1 MVTQTLRRTDASTAT
16 RILGI
21 VLFAVA
27 TALSARLAA
36 WWPNSPV
43 PLTLQVLVVVMSGF
57 TLGGRDALMA
67 QGLYL
72 QAILL
77 GAPLTASGLGGPM
90 ALVGPTAGYLISFPA
105 AAWAAGWLSQ
115 HVARETWRGRAL
127 GGLVALGI
135 IYGLGTLWLA
145 SFVGGLSR
153 AFVLGVV
160 PFVGPDLAKVAIA
173 CGLLSL
179 RKR

>member
-1 MVTQTLRRTDASTAT
+1 MVTQTLRRTDASIAT

-21 VLFAVA
+21 VLFAFA

-36 WWPNSPV
+36 FFPNSPV
-43 PLTLQVLVVVMSGF
+43 PLTLQVLVVVLSGF
-57 TLGGRDALMA
+57 TLGGRDALIA

-77 GAPLTASGLGGPM
+77 GAPLTAAGLGGPI

-105 AAWAAGWLSQ
+105 AAWVAGSLSQ
-115 HVARETWRGRAL
+115 RVSRGAWWGRAL
-127 GGLVALGI
+127 GGLAALAI

-145 SFVGGLSR
+145 SFVGGLNR
-153 AFVLGVV
+153 AFALGVA
-160 PFVGPDLAKVAIA
+160 PFIGPDLAKVAIA
-173 CGLLSL
+173 AGLLSL
-179 RKR
+179 RKN

>member
-1 MVTQTLRRTDASTAT
+1 MVTQTLRRTDASIAT

-36 WWPNSPV
+36 WFPNSPV
-43 PLTLQVLVVVMSGF
+43 PLTLQVLVVILSGY
-57 TLGGRDALMA
+57 TLGGRDALIA

-77 GAPLTASGLGGPM
+77 GAPLTAAGLGGPL

-105 AAWAAGWLSQ
+105 AAWAAGWFSRS
-115 HVARETWRGRAL
+115 VSEEAWWGRVL
-127 GGLVALGI
+127 GGVAALGI

-145 SFVGGLSR
+145 TFVGGLSR
-153 AFVLGVV
+153 AFAVGVI
-160 PFVGPDLAKVAIA
+160 PFVGADLAKVAIA

-179 RKR
+179 HKK